1 MRASIRTVMRSPCLV
16 ALMLT
21 VCANAQDSPKPA
33 PAPAPSPVP
42 PAQQSAEK
50 RLGIGDEL
58 PKGISLRTIA
68 GKVQS
73 FDDLRGKVVVL
84 HFWSTT
90 CPQVLAAE
98 PRLNALH
105 GEFAAKD
112 VVVIG
117 VAANANEIG
126 TAPTAKEFEV
136 KDPERMPYAKFRAK
150 AKESKIEHTI
160 VVDPEGQL
168 GRLLD
173 AKTTPHCFVFGTD
186 GKLQYTGA
194 LDDDPEGSKPKPVQ
208 FVRDVVVA
216 LLAGKKP
223 PVQVTT
229 PYGSRVRFAPKPAPK
244 K

>member
-1 MRASIRTVMRSPCLV
+1 MRPTSLAAVLV
-16 ALMLT
+16 LST
-21 VCANAQDSPKPA
+21 CAIAQEPSKSV
-33 PAPAPSPVP
+33 PSPVP
-42 PAQQSAEK
+42 PPPPVEK

-68 GKVQS
+68 GKLQS
-73 FDDLRGKVVVL
+73 FDELRGKVVVV

-90 CPQVLAAE
+90 CPYVAPAE
-98 PRLNALH
+98 PKLNALH
-105 GEFAAKD
+105 AEFASKG

-117 VAANANEIG
+117 VATNANEIG
-126 TAPTAKEFEV
+126 TVPTAKDFEV
-136 KDPERMPYAKFRAK
+136 KDAEHMPYAKFRAK
-150 AKESKIEHTI
+150 AKESKIEHLI

-173 AKTTPHCFVFGTD
+173 AKTTPHCFVFDKD

-194 LDDDPEGSKPKPVQ
+194 LDDDMEGKKAKPAQ

-216 LLAGKKP
+216 LLAGEKP
-223 PVQVTT
+223 GVQVTT
-229 PYGSRVRFAPKPAPK
+229 PYGSRVRFAPKPTPK

>member
-1 MRASIRTVMRSPCLV
+1 VVLSI
-16 ALMLT
+16 
-21 VCANAQDSPKPA
+21 CATAQDGAKPA
-33 PAPAPSPVP
+33 PSPSPVP
-42 PAQQSAEK
+42 PQQQPAEK
-50 RLGIGDEL
+50 RLAIGDEL
-58 PKGISLRTIA
+58 PKGIALRTIA

-90 CPQVLAAE
+90 CPHVLAAE
-98 PRLNALH
+98 PKLNALH
-105 GEFAAKD
+105 AEFGAKN

-126 TAPTAKEFEV
+126 TVPTAKDFEV
-136 KDPERMPYAKFRAK
+136 KDVERLPYAKFRAK
-150 AKESKIEHTI
+150 AKESKVEHTI
-160 VVDPEGQL
+160 VVDPEAQL

-173 AKTTPHCFVFGTD
+173 AKTTPHCFVFGAD

-194 LDDDPEGSKPKPVQ
+194 LDDDMEGTKPKPVQ

-216 LLAGKKP
+216 LLAGEKP
-223 PVQVTT
+223 GVQVTT
-229 PYGSRVRFAPKPAPK
+229 PYGSRVRLAPKAAPK